1 MSLLDSTLSRPFEY
15 ASPSPQPTDRRKRS
29 VDGRA
34 ANVLGGVFY
43 LVVAAIALAGQTGA
57 AVYWLGWPWM
67 AALPAVAA
75 LELGGIALA
84 ARADFR
90 RRLGETAYT
99 ARILSAA
106 VAIFAVVFNWVGH
119 QDKLQGG
126 FFAGMSALG
135 YAVWLINAE
144 DRRRDHLRE
153 MGNLPPPAPVYGL
166 WQWIRHPWLTHRA
179 RGLARQHPRL
189 GLYGSLSEAST
200 QKRAERRRS
209 AIART
214 LEARLRKTLDS
225 DTAAIAVATYD
236 LDAIAERIAAAADY
250 DRVASLVAAD
260 LYPERITNP
269 AAYQRVTA
277 PPTTQPSLEMGASMP
292 ELGTAV
298 DLAASRRARPAA
310 AVASEPAPRASKA
323 APATTTQRKRG
334 PKVPKTAD
342 AYANWLR
349 IWRDFETNGGTN
361 AEVAARNGGPSTRL
375 ISEIRS
381 AGQAGLLS
389 EDILHEITST
399 GRASSLASRNAL
411 LDTGELRV
419 LENVRAVPAA

>member
-1 MSLLDSTLSRPFEY
+1 MDGTIGRPV
-15 ASPSPQPTDRRKRS
+15 RRERS

-43 LVVAAIALAGQTGA
+43 FVVAAIALAGQTGA
-57 AVYWLGWPWM
+57 AVHWLNWPVV

-106 VAIFAVVFNWVGH
+106 VAIFAIVFNWVGH
-119 QDKLQGG
+119 EDHLQGG

-153 MGNLPPPAPVYGL
+153 MGNLPPPAPVYGV
-166 WQWIRHPWLTHRA
+166 WQWVRHPWLTHRA

-189 GLYGSLSEAST
+189 GLYGSLTEAS
-200 QKRAERRRS
+200 QQRRAERRRS

-214 LEARLRKTLDS
+214 LEHRLRKSLDA

-250 DRVASLVAAD
+250 DRVATLVAAD

-269 AAYQRVTA
+269 ERYQQRPIEPPAYQ
-277 PPTTQPSLEMGASMP
+277 PQLE
-292 ELGTAV
+292 
-298 DLAASRRARPAA
+298 LAAARPAA
-310 AVASEPAPRASKA
+310 SPVPAEPTVNAARSVKANAS
-323 APATTTQRKRG
+323 TQRKRP
-334 PKVPKTAD
+334 PKVPKTAE

-349 IWRDFETNGGTN
+349 IWRDFEANGGTN
-361 AEVAARNGGPSTRL
+361 VEVAARNGGPSTRL
-375 ISEIRS
+375 VGEIRA
-381 AGQAGLLS
+381 AGLAGLLTQES
-389 EDILHEITST
+389 LDEILTT
-399 GRASSLASRNAL
+399 GRSASLAARNAL

>member
-1 MSLLDSTLSRPFEY
+1 MDGTIGRPV
-15 ASPSPQPTDRRKRS
+15 RRERS

-43 LVVAAIALAGQTGA
+43 FVVAAIALAGQTGA
-57 AVYWLGWPWM
+57 AVHWLNWPVV

-106 VAIFAVVFNWVGH
+106 VAIFAIVFNWVGH
-119 QDKLQGG
+119 EDHLQGG

-153 MGNLPPPAPVYGL
+153 MGNLPPPAPVYGV
-166 WQWIRHPWLTHRA
+166 WQWVRHPWLTHRA

-189 GLYGSLSEAST
+189 GLYGSLTEAS
-200 QKRAERRRS
+200 QQRRAERRRS

-214 LEARLRKTLDS
+214 LEHRLRKSLDA

-250 DRVASLVAAD
+250 DRVATLVAAD

-269 AAYQRVTA
+269 ERYQQRPIEPPAYQ
-277 PPTTQPSLEMGASMP
+277 PQL
-292 ELGTAV
+292 
-298 DLAASRRARPAA
+298 DLAAARPAA
-310 AVASEPAPRASKA
+310 SPGASKPTHPPSASARRRYRRRPRRTRTGCASGGTSRRTAGRTSRWPRETVVRPPGSWARSGRRAWPACSPRRASTRSSPPDAPR
-323 APATTTQRKRG
+323 R
-334 PKVPKTAD
+334 
-342 AYANWLR
+342 
-349 IWRDFETNGGTN
+349 
-361 AEVAARNGGPSTRL
+361 
-375 ISEIRS
+375 
-381 AGQAGLLS
+381 
-389 EDILHEITST
+389 
-399 GRASSLASRNAL
+399 
-411 LDTGELRV
+411 
-419 LENVRAVPAA
+419 

>member
-1 MSLLDSTLSRPFEY
+1 MSLMDGTLS
-15 ASPSPQPTDRRKRS
+15 SPVQRERS

-34 ANVLGGVFY
+34 ANLLGGVFY
-43 LVVAAIALAGQTGA
+43 FVVAAIALAGQTGA
-57 AVYWLGWPWM
+57 AVHWLNWPVL

-90 RRLGETAYT
+90 RRLGETAYV

-106 VAIFAVVFNWVGH
+106 VAIFAIVFNWVGH
-119 QDKLQGG
+119 QDHLQGG

-144 DRRRDHLRE
+144 DRRRDHLRQ
-153 MGNLPPPAPVYGL
+153 MGNLPPPAPVYGF

-179 RGLARQHPRL
+179 RGLARQYPRL
-189 GLYGSLSEAST
+189 GLYGSLTEAS
-200 QKRAERRRS
+200 QQRRAERRRT

-214 LEARLRKTLDS
+214 LEHRLRKSLDA

-250 DRVASLVAAD
+250 DRVATLVAAD

-269 AAYQRVTA
+269 ERYQRPIE
-277 PPTTQPSLEMGASMP
+277 PPPPYQPQLET
-292 ELGTAV
+292 GTAV
-298 DLAASRRARPAA
+298 ELAARAARPAA
-310 AVASEPAPRASKA
+310 VTPEPSAVNAVRTTKA
-323 APATTTQRKRG
+323 NTTTQRKRP
-334 PKVPKTAD
+334 PKVPKTAE

-349 IWRDFETNGGTN
+349 IWRDFEENGGTN
-361 AEVAARNGGPSTRL
+361 IEVAARNGGPSTRL
-375 ISEIRS
+375 VGEIRA
-381 AGQAGLLS
+381 AGLAGLLS
-389 EDILHEITST
+389 EETLDEIRTT
-399 GRASSLASRNAL
+399 GRSASLAARNAL